1 MDVNTFNSLYLQK
14 LINLL
19 KETPNK
25 IYLLCSQN
33 CPNLNHH
40 ILKYAEVLETM
51 NTITISKTSSVAT
64 SLEIPQHT
72 TKLKTKFI
80 IKDNKLC
87 LEFSTNLVIPDKN
100 NFIFPILSM
109 DKIHKQVRSK
119 AIPALTKIG
128 TDDELSLTTLF
139 LMKED
144 ISLKHYIGH
153 KGWPC
158 FSSTP
163 IIFKEES
170 EGLFVRDVDHIIDHI
185 TINGEEDDVE
195 SDSDGFGIGLPPYV
209 SQPSGKLRI
218 PSFLPSNNLDKTH
231 ESDWI
236 KNFHAP
242 LKIDSK
248 MNTIQL
254 SGVQNFFKPFLP

>member
-1 MDVNTFNSLYLQK
+1 
-14 LINLL
+14 
-19 KETPNK
+19 
-25 IYLLCSQN
+25 
-33 CPNLNHH
+33 
-40 ILKYAEVLETM
+40 M

-109 DKIHKQVRSK
+109 DKIHKQVRSE

-139 LMKED
+139 LMRED
-144 ISLKHYIGH
+144 ISLKYYVGH
-153 KGWPC
+153 KGWPS
-158 FSSTP
+158 FSSTL

-170 EGLFVRDVDHIIDHI
+170 EGLFVRDVDH
-185 TINGEEDDVE
+185 
-195 SDSDGFGIGLPPYV
+195 
-209 SQPSGKLRI
+209 
-218 PSFLPSNNLDKTH
+218 
-231 ESDWI
+231 
-236 KNFHAP
+236 
-242 LKIDSK
+242 
-248 MNTIQL
+248 
-254 SGVQNFFKPFLP
+254 